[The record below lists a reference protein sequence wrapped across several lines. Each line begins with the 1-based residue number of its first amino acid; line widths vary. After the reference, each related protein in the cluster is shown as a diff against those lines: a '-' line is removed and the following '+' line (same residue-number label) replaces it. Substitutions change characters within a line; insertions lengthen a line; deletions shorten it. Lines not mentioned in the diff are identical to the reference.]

1 MSDTEDD
8 DLDVLKEIKT
18 YEDFVV
24 YDKDESKMNKS
35 QIGPNPND
43 NPFLKD
49 WYILNSNPFKNP
61 RNQSRFADLFKEILE
76 KDRKVEEKSKLLFEE
91 KQKKI
96 HEELKKKIAEQLK
109 KNNKFQK
116 EDSKENFKED
126 EKEKEKKNEDS
137 KEDEKENNFSQ
148 NTENVNTVNDN
159 ININDPLLSIFG
171 ERGISLCSNSSDG
184 YTNAGGRTSTND
196 TTFYNYGSYCSA
208 MENQQNEKH
217 YYDLNLDIKKIISL
231 DDKRTTLM
239 IKNIPNKFSR
249 DLLLNIIN
257 QNFRGTY
264 DLFILPTDSNRYKN
278 FGYAFINFTNSYF
291 IPYFYF
297 IFNGKMWSST
307 NSQKVCEITY
317 SKIQG
322 KSNLVSHYPF
332 KIIFF
337 NDEAQKVSKTQKYIL
352 PNEYR
357 GLFNSLFPNVLV
369 EKFPYF
375 FTTSIPY

>member
-1 MSDTEDD
+1 
-8 DLDVLKEIKT
+8 
-18 YEDFVV
+18 
-24 YDKDESKMNKS
+24 MNKS
-35 QIGPNPND
+35 QIESNPDD

-49 WYILNSNPFKNP
+49 WIILNTNPYKKP

-76 KDRKVEEKSKLLFEE
+76 NDRKAEEKNKLLEIE
-91 KQKKI
+91 NQKKI
-96 HEELKKKIAEQLK
+96 NEELKEKFNEELQEKITSNDENKIIEEDPKKT
-109 KNNKFQK
+109 
-116 EDSKENFKED
+116 ENENDK
-126 EKEKEKKNEDS
+126 EKEKETNFS
-137 KEDEKENNFSQ
+137 KQTDNIPTINENN
-148 NTENVNTVNDN
+148 N
-159 ININDPLLSIFG
+159 IISDSLLPMLG
-171 ERGISLCSNSSDG
+171 ERGMSLSSNSSG
-184 YTNAGGRTSTND
+184 GNTNAGGRSSTND
-196 TTFYNYGSYCSA
+196 TTFYGYSFSSTV
-208 MENQQNEKH
+208 ENQQNDKH

-297 IFNGKMWSST
+297 IFHRKMWSST